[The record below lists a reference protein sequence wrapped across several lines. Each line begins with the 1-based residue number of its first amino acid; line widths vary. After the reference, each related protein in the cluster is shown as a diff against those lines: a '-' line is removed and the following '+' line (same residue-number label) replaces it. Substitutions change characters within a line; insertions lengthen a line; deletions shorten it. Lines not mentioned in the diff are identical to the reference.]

1 MSSRF
6 LRGEEQRSRESKCL
20 VLRCIAKGPPW
31 RQSCFIQSHL
41 LSGPQLGRRNLGS
54 VVKRVV
60 NARGTRSRGEA
71 EENESETCGV
81 RRVREVAA
89 GIKHKT
95 VYIRWRRGPL
105 KGHRAVG
112 WPRRPVSSG
121 AGWSSRLLSR
131 PILPPSRCS
140 HLYLSLSFSSP
151 FLSATSFPF
160 SPFCFYSCPSYFP
173 FGGVPYSPR
182 SGAPD
187 GFRLRVNL
195 LRRLAKPWIPRS
207 DANLCFNWNR
217 KSSVKARTTGR
228 PNVINRSK
236 RFRSTSLPNRRVRR
250 EKYMRDVRSSLFAFR
265 CAYIHQREKNE

>member
-1 MSSRF
+1 MEAILFHMESPAFRAAAR
-6 LRGEEQRSRESKCL
+6 RGSARSRE
-20 VLRCIAKGPPW
+20 
-31 RQSCFIQSHL
+31 
-41 LSGPQLGRRNLGS
+41 RRETCS
-54 VVKRVV
+54 RE
-60 NARGTRSRGEA
+60 GTRLRGEA
-71 EENESETCGV
+71 EENESETCGA

-112 WPRRPVSSG
+112 WPRCPVSSG
-121 AGWSSRLLSR
+121 AGWSSRSFPR
-131 PILPPSRCS
+131 PILSLS
-140 HLYLSLSFSSP
+140 LASSLFLSLSLLSP
-151 FLSATSFPF
+151 FLGATSFPF

-228 PNVINRSK
+228 TR
-236 RFRSTSLPNRRVRR
+236 TW
-250 EKYMRDVRSSLFAFR
+250 
-265 CAYIHQREKNE
+265 